1 VQQPVGLRRAG
12 DVMRCSAA
20 ALAPQRD
27 VGVLRGRYLSRVAL
41 NGSRAGRTTQRRT
54 ATVVAD
60 EEKGLSG
67 IVRVRTW
74 LAHELS
80 SCNEHGAARFASRR
94 VTLLTAIP

>member
-1 VQQPVGLRRAG
+1 MQQAVRLRRAG

-20 ALAPQRD
+20 ALAPQGN
-27 VGVLRGRYLSRVAL
+27 VSELRGRHLSRVAL
-41 NGSRAGRTTQRRT
+41 NGSRAGGATQRGS
-54 ATVVAD
+54 AAVVAD

-80 SCNEHGAARFASRR
+80 SCNEHGAARFASRK
-94 VTLLTAIP
+94 VTC

>member
-1 VQQPVGLRRAG
+1 MQQAVRLSRAG
-12 DVMRCSAA
+12 YVMRGPAA
-20 ALAPQRD
+20 AFAPQGD
-27 VGVLRGRYLSRVAL
+27 VGELWRRHLSRVAFDRS
-41 NGSRAGRTTQRRT
+41 GAGGTTERRS

-80 SCNEHGAARFASRR
+80 SCNEHGAARLASRK
-94 VTLLTAIP
+94 VTC